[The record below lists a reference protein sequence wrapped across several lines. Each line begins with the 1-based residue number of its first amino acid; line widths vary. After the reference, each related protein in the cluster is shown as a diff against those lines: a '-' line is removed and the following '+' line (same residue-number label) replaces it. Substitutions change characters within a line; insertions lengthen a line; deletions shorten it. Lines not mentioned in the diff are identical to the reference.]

1 MRAWDQVQVN
11 VEDLLKGR
19 RAISEEHV
27 DSVAWQARPVQ
38 RPSQPV
44 GPLEEVGAQALVKG
58 FRRNNVNARDDEQ
71 VAWFTGLRSMIA
83 TTCSSSY
90 AALPLHDRQRSHRT
104 RTDRSASNRSP
115 DAPRVIASLLSCPGS

>member
-1 MRAWDQVQVN
+1 VDHVQVN

-58 FRRNNVNARDDEQ
+58 FGV
-71 VAWFTGLRSMIA
+71 V
-83 TTCSSSY
+83 
-90 AALPLHDRQRSHRT
+90 PL
-104 RTDRSASNRSP
+104 
-115 DAPRVIASLLSCPGS
+115 